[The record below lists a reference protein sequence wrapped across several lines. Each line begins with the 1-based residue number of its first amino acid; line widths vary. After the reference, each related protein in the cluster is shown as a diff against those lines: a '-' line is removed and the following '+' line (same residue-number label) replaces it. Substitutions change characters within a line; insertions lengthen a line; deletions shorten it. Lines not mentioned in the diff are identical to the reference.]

1 MSAHGGVVI
10 FFGILLVAAA
20 GFMAVPRDGG
30 RERPR
35 ASGRRLPRN
44 RVRHMRIRLRLH
56 RRPGKGH
63 ATLFELWL
71 RWGRFAAF
79 RESRR
84 TRPGL
89 GFWAR
94 ALDAASYSIALGCA
108 QCWHRVRVSLQEHL
122 LILAPPRTG
131 KTALLARII
140 MRHPG
145 PVVSTTTK
153 HDIFLLTSGLRAR
166 RRGPVHVF
174 NPQGIGGVPS
184 TFRWSPI
191 RGCEDQAVA
200 IRRADAFARAVSQKG
215 VEDGSFWSAKASD
228 YMRAYFHA
236 AALAGG
242 DMRLVARWV
251 GGAEPEDPESILRGS
266 GAEQWAVQ
274 LAELRGEAQK
284 TAGTIRMTMSRAV
297 ACVTD
302 PALVASVLPGE
313 DEGFDFG
320 EFLRH
325 RESLYL
331 IAEAQGD
338 DSPVAPL
345 FACFCSELHYAAA
358 LIGQASPGGRLDPPL
373 LMALDEVCQVCPVPL
388 PSWLAD
394 SGGKGIT
401 IAAVGHGIAQFA
413 SRYKDHGARAIQDC
427 AGVTILLPGVT
438 DTTTL
443 EHASKLC
450 GQAAYTEHGQE
461 HASRHDVMTPAMIR
475 ALPPWRG
482 LIIRAGCPAPVVA
495 HLARAW
501 RAREYRRARRQGW
514 AVAQIAAAPAAALAE
529 ISRPQSGRDLAPV
542 ARLRP
547 VAAVPDV
554 AEVRPAELDAA
565 YPWGAK

>member
-1 MSAHGGVVI
+1 MTRLV
-10 FFGILLVAAA
+10 ILLVIPLLLALAAT
-20 GFMAVPRDGG
+20 MALGND
-30 RERPR
+30 
-35 ASGRRLPRN
+35 RRLPRH
-44 RVRHMRIRLRLH
+44 RVRAMRLRLRLR

-63 ATLFELWL
+63 ASLPELWL
-71 RWGRFAAF
+71 RWGRLAAF

-94 ALDAASYSIALGCA
+94 ARYAAGYSIALGVA
-108 QCWHRVRVSLQEHL
+108 QYWHAVRVSLQEHL

-153 HDIFLLTSGLRAR
+153 HDVFLLTSGLRER
-166 RRGPVHVF
+166 RAGRVHVF
-174 NPQGIGGVPS
+174 NPQCIGGAEAPS
-184 TFRWSPI
+184 TFRWNPVN
-191 RGCEDQAVA
+191 GCTEQAVA

-215 VEDGSFWSAKASD
+215 MEDGSFWSAKASD
-228 YMRAYFHA
+228 YLRAYFHA
-236 AALAGG
+236 AALVGG

-251 GGAEPEDPESILRGS
+251 GGAEPEDPESILRAS

-302 PALVASVLPGE
+302 PALMLSVLPGPG
-313 DEGFDFG
+313 EGFDFAT
-320 EFLRH
+320 FLAN
-325 RESLYL
+325 RETLYL

-358 LIGQASPGGRLDPPL
+358 LIGQASPGARLDPPL

-413 SRYKDHGARAIQDC
+413 SRYNDHGARVIQDTC
-427 AGVTILLPGVT
+427 GVTVMLPGIT
-438 DTTTL
+438 DPATL

-450 GQAAYTEHGQE
+450 GQAAYVEHGQE
-461 HASRHDVMTPAMIR
+461 HHSRHDVMTPDMIR
-475 ALPPWRG
+475 ALPPWRA
-482 LIIRAGCPAPVVA
+482 LIIRAGCASPVVA
-495 HLARAW
+495 KLARAW
-501 RAREYRRARRQGW
+501 RAREYKRARRQGW
-514 AVAQIAAAPAAALAE
+514 AVARIAAAPAGVVPE
-529 ISRPQSGRDLAPV
+529 IARAQSARGLPPV

-547 VAAVPDV
+547 VPDVPDV
-554 AEVRPAELDAA
+554 AEVLPAEPAAA
-565 YPWGAK
+565 YPWGIR